1 MNAPLAGLRVVEV
14 THMVMGPT
22 CGLVLGDLGA
32 DVVKVEP
39 APEGD
44 KTRRLLGSGMGFFA
58 MYNRNKR
65 SLAIDLKHPRGR
77 DALLRLIDR
86 ADIFVEN
93 FRPGAMDRM
102 GFGYAALSARNPRLI
117 YVSHKGFQDGPYRDR
132 TALDEVV
139 QMMGG
144 LAYMTGPPGQP
155 LRAGASLN
163 DVMGG
168 MFGALGALA
177 AVIERQ
183 RTGRGRHIVASLFEN
198 TVFLMGQHMALH
210 AMTGRPLDPM
220 SVRSPAWGVYD
231 IFATADGQHIF
242 IGIVTDTQWEAAC
255 RVFGFDDLFA
265 DPAFRTNNDRVRA
278 RDRLIP
284 ALEARFGAMTRDAL
298 ARACEA
304 AGLPF
309 APIARPEELFD
320 DPHLNA
326 SGGLLPVTLP
336 NGRPTRLPALPLAI
350 DGERTGLRL
359 DVPAIGADG
368 REVLAEAGL
377 APQDIEELISAGVV
391 AVRSERC

>member
-1 MNAPLAGLRVVEV
+1 MTAPLKDLRVVEL

-22 CGLVLGDLGA
+22 CGLVLADLGA

-39 APEGD
+39 APDGD
-44 KTRRLLGSGMGFFA
+44 NTRRLLGSGMGFFA

-65 SLAIDLKHPRGR
+65 SLAIDLKDPRGR
-77 DALLRLIDR
+77 DALYRLIDH
-86 ADIFVEN
+86 ADVFVEN

-117 YVSHKGFQDGPYRDR
+117 YVSHKGFQDGPYSGR

-168 MFGALGALA
+168 MFGAIGALA
-177 AVIERQ
+177 AVIERE
-183 RTGRGRHIVASLFEN
+183 RTGRGQHIVSSLYEN
-198 TVFLMGQHMALH
+198 TVFLMGQHMAMH
-210 AMTGRPLDPM
+210 AMTRKPLNPM
-220 SVRSPAWGVYD
+220 SVRTPAWGVYD
-231 IFATADGQHIF
+231 IFKTADGQQIF

-255 RVFGFDDLFA
+255 RAFGLDDLFA

-298 ARACEA
+298 AAACESC
-304 AGLPF
+304 GLPF
-309 APIARPEELFD
+309 APILRPDELFD

-336 NGRPTRLPALPLAI
+336 DGTPTRLPALPLAM
-350 DGERTGLRL
+350 DGERLGLRR
-359 DVPAIGADG
+359 DAPTIGADG
-368 REVLAEAGL
+368 REVLAEIGMTPAEID
-377 APQDIEELISAGVV
+377 ALIASGVV
-391 AVRSERC
+391 VVRQERR

>member
-265 DPAFRTNNDRVRA
+265 DPAFRTNNDRVCA

>member
-1 MNAPLAGLRVVEV
+1 MNTPLAGLRVVEV

-255 RVFGFDDLFA
+255 RVFGLDDLFA

>member
-1 MNAPLAGLRVVEV
+1 VSAPLSGLRVVEL

-22 CGLVLGDLGA
+22 CGLVLADLGA

-39 APEGD
+39 APDGD
-44 KTRRLLGSGMGFFA
+44 NTRRLLGSGMGFFA

-65 SLAIDLKHPRGR
+65 SLAIDLKDARGKA
-77 DALLRLIDR
+77 ALLRLIDR
-86 ADIFVEN
+86 ADVFVEN

-102 GFGYAALSARNPRLI
+102 GFGHAALAARNPRLI
-117 YVSHKGFQDGPYRDR
+117 YVSHKGFQDGPYQDR

-168 MFGALGALA
+168 MFGAIGVLA

-183 RTGRGRHIVASLFEN
+183 RTGRGQRIVASLYEN
-198 TVFLMGQHMALH
+198 TVFLMGQHMAMH
-210 AMTGRPLDPM
+210 AMTGRPLAPM
-220 SVRSPAWGVYD
+220 SVRTPAWGVYD
-231 IFATADGQHIF
+231 IFSTSDGQQIF

-255 RVFGFDDLFA
+255 RAFGLDDLLA
-265 DPAFRTNNDRVRA
+265 DSALRTNNDRVRA

-284 ALEARFGAMTRDAL
+284 ALEARFGSMTREAL
-298 ARACEA
+298 ARACED

-309 APIARPEELFD
+309 APIMRPDELFN

-336 NGRPTRLPALPLAI
+336 NDQETRLPALPLAM
-350 DGERTGLRL
+350 DGARLGLVR
-359 DVPAIGADG
+359 DAPAIGADG
-368 REVLAEAGL
+368 RAVLAEAGL
-377 APQDIEELISAGVV
+377 DAAEIEALIDAGIV
-391 AVRSERC
+391 AVRAARR

>member
-1 MNAPLAGLRVVEV
+1 MNTPLAGLRVVEV

-117 YVSHKGFQDGPYRDR
+117 YVSLKGFQDGPYRDR

-255 RVFGFDDLFA
+255 RVFGLDDLFA

>member
-1 MNAPLAGLRVVEV
+1 MSAPLSGLRVVEL

-22 CGLVLGDLGA
+22 CGLVLADLGA

-44 KTRRLLGSGMGFFA
+44 NTRRLLGSGMGFFA

-65 SLAIDLKHPRGR
+65 SLAIDLKDARGKA
-77 DALLRLIDR
+77 ALLRLIDR
-86 ADIFVEN
+86 ADILVEN

-102 GFGYAALSARNPRLI
+102 GFGHEALSARNPRLI
-117 YVSHKGFQDGPYRDR
+117 YVSHKGFQDGPYQDR

-168 MFGALGALA
+168 MFGAIGVLS

-183 RTGRGRHIVASLFEN
+183 RTGRGQRIVSSLYEN
-198 TVFLMGQHMALH
+198 TVFLMGQHMAMH
-210 AMTGRPLDPM
+210 AMTGRPLNPM
-220 SVRSPAWGVYD
+220 SVRTPAWGVYD
-231 IFATADGQHIF
+231 IFPTADAQQIF

-255 RVFGFDDLFA
+255 RAFGLDALLA
-265 DPAFRTNNDRVRA
+265 DSAFRTNNDRVRA
-278 RDRLIP
+278 RERLIP
-284 ALEARFGAMTRDAL
+284 ALTARFGSMTREAL

-309 APIARPEELFD
+309 APIARPDELFD

-326 SGGLLPVTLP
+326 SEGLLPVTLP
-336 NGRPTRLPALPLAI
+336 NGAATRLPALPLAM
-350 DGERTGLRL
+350 DGDRLGLTR
-359 DVPAIGADG
+359 DTPAIGADG
-368 REVLAEAGL
+368 RAVLAEAGL
-377 APQDIEELISAGVV
+377 DEAEIEALVAAGVV
-391 AVRSERC
+391 SVRAERR

>member
-1 MNAPLAGLRVVEV
+1 
-14 THMVMGPT
+14 
-22 CGLVLGDLGA
+22 
-32 DVVKVEP
+32 
-39 APEGD
+39 
-44 KTRRLLGSGMGFFA
+44 MGFFA

-65 SLAIDLKHPRGR
+65 SLAIDLKHPRGKE
-77 DALLRLIDR
+77 ALLRLTDH

-117 YVSHKGFQDGPYRDR
+117 YVSHKGFQDGPYQDR

-168 MFGALGALA
+168 MFGAIGVLS

-183 RTGRGRHIVASLFEN
+183 RTGRGQHIVSSLYEN
-198 TVFLMGQHMALH
+198 TVFLMGQHMAMH
-210 AMTGRPLDPM
+210 AMTGRPLNPM
-220 SVRSPAWGVYD
+220 SVRTPAWGVYD
-231 IFATADGQHIF
+231 IFGTADGQQIF

-255 RVFGFDDLFA
+255 RAFGLDDLFA
-265 DPAFRTNNDRVRA
+265 DPAFRTNNDRVRG

-284 ALEARFGAMTRDAL
+284 ALEARFGAMARDAL
-298 ARACEA
+298 AAACEA
-304 AGLPF
+304 SGLPF
-309 APIARPEELFD
+309 APIARPDELFA

-336 NGRPTRLPALPLAI
+336 DGRPTRLPALPLAM
-350 DGERTGLRL
+350 DGDRLGLRR
-359 DVPAIGADG
+359 DSPTIGADG
-368 REVLAEAGL
+368 REVLAESGMTPGEIDA
-377 APQDIEELISAGVV
+377 LIAEGIVV
-391 AVRSERC
+391 VRPDRR

>member
-1 MNAPLAGLRVVEV
+1 MSAPLEGLRVVEL

-44 KTRRLLGSGMGFFA
+44 NTRRLLGSGMGFFA

-65 SLAIDLKHPRGR
+65 SLAIDLKQPSGR
-77 DALLRLIDR
+77 EALYRLTDR

-117 YVSHKGFQDGPYRDR
+117 YVSHKGFQDGPYQDR

-168 MFGALGALA
+168 MFGAIGVLS

-183 RTGRGRHIVASLFEN
+183 RTGRGQHVVSSLYEN
-198 TVFLMGQHMALH
+198 TVFLMGQHMAMH
-210 AMTGRPLDPM
+210 AMTGKPLNPM
-220 SVRSPAWGVYD
+220 SVRTPAWGVYD
-231 IFATADGQHIF
+231 IFGTADGQQIF

-255 RVFGFDDLFA
+255 RAFGLDDLFA

-284 ALEARFGAMTRDAL
+284 ALEARFGAMTREAL
-298 ARACEA
+298 ATACEVS
-304 AGLPF
+304 GLPF
-309 APIARPEELFD
+309 APIARPDELFA

-336 NGRPTRLPALPLAI
+336 DGTPTRLPALPLAM
-350 DGERTGLRL
+350 DGERLGLRR
-359 DVPAIGADG
+359 DSPTIGADG
-368 REVLAEAGL
+368 RAVLAEAGMTPDEID
-377 APQDIEELISAGVV
+377 ALIADGIVV
-391 AVRSERC
+391 VRQERR

>member
-1 MNAPLAGLRVVEV
+1 MSAPLEGLRVVEL

-44 KTRRLLGSGMGFFA
+44 NTRRLLGSGMGFFA

-77 DALLRLIDR
+77 DALYRLTDR

-117 YVSHKGFQDGPYRDR
+117 YVSHKGFQDGPYQDR

-168 MFGALGALA
+168 MFGAIGVLS
-177 AVIERQ
+177 AVIARQ
-183 RTGRGRHIVASLFEN
+183 RTGRGQHIVSSLYEN
-198 TVFLMGQHMALH
+198 TVFLMGQHMAMH
-210 AMTGRPLDPM
+210 AMTGKPLNPM
-220 SVRSPAWGVYD
+220 SVRTPAWGVYD
-231 IFATADGQHIF
+231 IFGTADGQQIF

-255 RVFGFDDLFA
+255 RAFGLDDLFA

-284 ALEARFGAMTRDAL
+284 ALEARFGAMTREAL
-298 ARACEA
+298 ATACEVS
-304 AGLPF
+304 GLPF
-309 APIARPEELFD
+309 APIARPDELFA

-336 NGRPTRLPALPLAI
+336 DGTPTRLPALPLAM
-350 DGERTGLRL
+350 DGERLGLRR
-359 DVPAIGADG
+359 DSPTIGADG
-368 REVLAEAGL
+368 RAVLAEAGMTPDEID
-377 APQDIEELISAGVV
+377 ALIADGIVV
-391 AVRSERC
+391 VRQERR